1 VRCGLHSPVKINDM
15 LYYSDIRQK
24 IRGIDINS
32 GKVTDSLHVF
42 RGPVLAADDKL
53 FCYSENGT
61 VSLISLEGSKMGL
74 TSSFKIEKGTREHLA
89 MPFIGDGVMYIRH
102 GDALMAYYISN
113 D

>member
-1 VRCGLHSPVKINDM
+1 
-15 LYYSDIRQK
+15 
-24 IRGIDINS
+24 
-32 GKVTDSLHVF
+32 
-42 RGPVLAADDKL
+42 LAADDKL